1 MALTPE
7 ALATLAAAAELLN
20 AAGLD
25 STQLLAYEFATTQV
39 KEMAEQDP
47 EEAAEWLSDLREP
60 GGLSDCYGW
69 DDEPSDCWEYLD
81 QCFQEI
87 LPSLLG

>member
-1 MALTPE
+1 MALTPK
-7 ALATLAAAAELLN
+7 ALATLATATKLLN
-20 AAGLD
+20 AAGLN
-25 STQLLAYEFATTQV
+25 STQLLAYEFAATEV

-47 EEAAEWLSDLREP
+47 AEAAEWLSNLLEP
-60 GGLSDCYGW
+60 GGLSNYYGW